1 MAANEVVKEATN
13 VIQEVA
19 STAVE
24 NINMTDNV
32 KYDAK
37 NCFVAGACV
46 TAGCAC
52 VSGVVALGYMGF
64 LKAKNWSSKRKAKK
78 AFEKAAKEAEVM
90 IDNDE
95 DDVVDDVN
103 E

>member
-24 NINMTDNV
+24 NINMNV

-37 NCFVAGACV
+37 NCFKAGACI
-46 TAGCAC
+46 TAGCTC

-78 AFEKAAKEAEVM
+78 ALEKAAKEAEVM

-95 DDVVDDVN
+95 NDVVDDVN